1 MLKKHER
8 STHIAYLNIFISDTR
23 VIMEEK
29 YDHHKQQEEQIPRLS
44 ASDEDILRMTLGR
57 RRRIDPDVDN
67 EWQAF
72 REKNMPFEVAPQKR
86 NFPVGAIVKIAVSM
100 AAMLL
105 VSWLFYR
112 PKDSNSG
119 MQVFTASDERMHQV
133 TLCTDDDAPASV
145 RQSIDFSS
153 LVRARTRTA
162 TVHAEPS
169 EAQQLKMLTMA
180 TSRGMDYTFV
190 LPDSTRVCLNAESS
204 LRFPEQFSGNLREV
218 ELKGEAYFEVTPDAS
233 RPFVVKTANLVT
245 RVYGTA
251 FDVVAYPG
259 MPARVI
265 LVSGKVSAQVDQ
277 EAAVMMRPGELYGA
291 DKDGNWKKQQV
302 DTYLY
307 VQWKDGFFY
316 FDQTPLVDIMRTLGR
331 WYNMNIVFENVGLA
345 QVRLHFVAEKRQ
357 PINEIVAALNSLGV
371 GKVTI
376 GDNVIT
382 IE

>member
-1 MLKKHER
+1 
-8 STHIAYLNIFISDTR
+8 
-23 VIMEEK
+23 
-29 YDHHKQQEEQIPRLS
+29 
-44 ASDEDILRMTLGR
+44 
-57 RRRIDPDVDN
+57 
-67 EWQAF
+67 
-72 REKNMPFEVAPQKR
+72 
-86 NFPVGAIVKIAVSM
+86 
-100 AAMLL
+100 
-105 VSWLFYR
+105 
-112 PKDSNSG
+112 
-119 MQVFTASDERMHQV
+119 
-133 TLCTDDDAPASV
+133 
-145 RQSIDFSS
+145 
-153 LVRARTRTA
+153 
-162 TVHAEPS
+162 
-169 EAQQLKMLTMA
+169 MA

-218 ELKGEAYFEVTPDAS
+218 ELKGEAYFEVKPDAS

-259 MPARVI
+259 MPASVI

-291 DKDGNWKKQQV
+291 DKNGNWKKQQV
-302 DTYLY
+302 DTYPY

-357 PINEIVAALNSLGV
+357 PINEIVAALNTLGV
-371 GKVTI
+371 GKVTL